1 MRLVVKV
8 GGSITG
14 TRARLLAL
22 LDDIKATAADND
34 VIIVPGGGGL
44 ADAVRAL
51 DDRFALSTGTSH
63 EMALLAMESMARML
77 AQLMGAPLE
86 GGIDELRRERTG
98 VRVVS
103 VTGVVPALDIPEGW
117 HVTSDSIALYVAA
130 AAGAELVVLAKDV
143 DGVYTADPSKGGR
156 AERYATIAA
165 SELSQLPASPVD
177 DHFPQAAVSL
187 GMEAVLVHGGE
198 AGIVRSVA
206 AGRPLRGTRIIPA

>member
-8 GGSITG
+8 GGSLTRD
-14 TRARLLAL
+14 RARLLAL
-22 LDDIKATAADND
+22 LDDIKATGADND

-44 ADAVRAL
+44 ADTVRAL

-63 EMALLAMESMARML
+63 KMALLAMESMARML
-77 AQLMGAPLE
+77 AQLMDAPLE
-86 GGIDELRRERTG
+86 GGIDELRCERTG

-103 VTGVVPALDIPEGW
+103 IMGVAPALDIPEGW

-143 DGVYTADPSKGGR
+143 DGVYTADPSKGGQ

-165 SELSQLPASPVD
+165 SELSRLHDSPVD
-177 DHFPQAAVSL
+177 DHFPQAAESL
-187 GMEAVLVHGGE
+187 GMEAVLVHGGDV
-198 AGIVRSVA
+198 GIVRSIA
-206 AGRPLRGTRIIPA
+206 AGKPLGGTRIIPA